1 MFGRKRRQMR
11 HELAEI
17 RRPHAE
23 MINAWER
30 EEQEPVPQPEPVGD
44 LAPVVDDFLPADLRV
59 PTRDDVEGMM
69 MRRQMPLVL
78 DGKVH
83 ACPQCGCYRD
93 WIVFTLGDEVWLRCQ
108 AGHQALE
115 PRLDT
120 AWFDRNSGPN
130 ESRHTSFDEG
140 LRHLGHPDT

>member
-11 HELAEI
+11 RELAEV
-17 RRPHAE
+17 RRQHAE
-23 MINAWER
+23 MINTWMR
-30 EEQEPVPQPEPVGD
+30 EEQEPVPQPEPVD
-44 LAPVVDDFLPADLRV
+44 AVTPVVDDFLPADLRV

-78 DGKVH
+78 DGEVH
-83 ACPQCGCYRD
+83 ACPHCGSYRD
-93 WIVFTLGDEVWLRCQ
+93 WILFTLGNEVWLRCQ

-115 PRLDT
+115 PRLDV

-130 ESRHTSFDEG
+130 EARHATFDEG
-140 LRHLGHPDT
+140 LRRLGHPDN

>member
-1 MFGRKRRQMR
+1 MFGRKRRQR
-11 HELAEI
+11 REIAEI
-17 RRPHAE
+17 WRQHAE
-23 MINAWER
+23 MIKAWE
-30 EEQEPVPQPEPVGD
+30 EEESEPPVQPRPVEVQP
-44 LAPVVDDFLPADLRV
+44 PVVDDFLPADLRV

-78 DGKVH
+78 DGEVH
-83 ACPQCGCYRD
+83 ACPQCGSYRD
-93 WIVFTLGDEVWLRCQ
+93 WIVFTLGDEVWLRCR

-130 ESRHTSFDEG
+130 EARHTSFDEG

>member
-17 RRPHAE
+17 RRQHAE
-23 MINAWER
+23 MINNWEW
-30 EEQEPVPQPEPVGD
+30 EEQQPAPQPEPVGD

-78 DGKVH
+78 NGEVH
-83 ACPQCGCYRD
+83 ACPQCGSYRD
-93 WIVFTLGDEVWLRCQ
+93 WIVFTLGDEVWLRCK
-108 AGHQALE
+108 AGHQSLE
-115 PRLDT
+115 PRLDV

-130 ESRHTSFDEG
+130 DSRHTSFDEG
-140 LRHLGHPDT
+140 LPHLGHPDT